1 MTLISSEQNRE
12 HRSNCEGDDHAAFGN
27 DISSLLMLLWYYMN
41 SKREENIIIDRL
53 SIIVIG

>member
-41 SKREENIIIDRL
+41 SKREENNH
-53 SIIVIG
+53 